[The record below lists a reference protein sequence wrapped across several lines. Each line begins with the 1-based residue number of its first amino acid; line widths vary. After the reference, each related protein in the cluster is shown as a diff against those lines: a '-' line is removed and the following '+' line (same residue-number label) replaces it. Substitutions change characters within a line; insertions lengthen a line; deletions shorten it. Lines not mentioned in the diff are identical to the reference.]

1 MMTTLLVTFF
11 AVAATE
17 TLAMARIAGL
27 LPIRPYPRSR
37 VPAMVPL
44 RVERDLI
51 PPPLHQGR

>member
-27 LPIRPYPRSR
+27 LPVRPRPR
-37 VPAMVPL
+37 VPAMVTL

-51 PPPLHQGR
+51 PPPLHR